1 MNLGDSVPGA
11 SRSEHDDYD
20 RSGSVAGPGHDKP
33 VRSPRAHEALQDIQD
48 IIDRPAAVT
57 RQLGR
62 PGRGVPGTGRR
73 PDLPDPVTLG
83 LRDPAAGA
91 RCPRR

>member
-20 RSGSVAGPGHDKP
+20 RSGSVAGAGHDKP
-33 VRSPRAHEALQDIQD
+33 ARSPWAHEALQDIQD
-48 IIDRPAAVT
+48 IIDRLAAVT
-57 RQLGR
+57 HQLGYR
-62 PGRGVPGTGRR
+62 GRGGPGTGGQ

-83 LRDPAAGA
+83 SRDPAASA
-91 RCPRR
+91 RCQRG